1 MRVLAPAFFDL
12 IKQTFHTTNHKVSTP
27 CCNDRVVSTA
37 SQISHNN
44 RDKKTMMMRLL
55 KGIYLAALP
64 CTVSS
69 WTMPSVRPRGR
80 HPLKSSSSS
89 DAEGLREQ
97 AQRLRQEIDSL
108 EEQKASAAQDELRQI
123 QEEQAVAQQVRDRY
137 SATVP
142 ILKPD
147 GSTVEERCDFV
158 PQWRQEEN
166 TLSFIT
172 VIESALPIGVILG
185 ESEEIA
191 GATVVDELGEN
202 SNGQMAGLQ
211 VGDIVRAFTACRM
224 EMDRPAWQ
232 LMAGGIGRP
241 KTVRFMYS
249 ADNRPFEEVM
259 EAVASNRMDPQ
270 QRPVLMV
277 VERREEEQ

>member
-1 MRVLAPAFFDL
+1 
-12 IKQTFHTTNHKVSTP
+12 
-27 CCNDRVVSTA
+27 
-37 SQISHNN
+37 
-44 RDKKTMMMRLL
+44 MRLL
-55 KGIYLAALP
+55 QGIYVAALP
-64 CTVSS
+64 CTVSA
-69 WTMPSVRPRGR
+69 WIVPFRTLHGR
-80 HPLKSSSSS
+80 RTSTTTLLMGSSS

-108 EEQKASAAQDELRQI
+108 EEQKASAEQEDLRKV
-123 QEEQAVAQQVRDRY
+123 QEEQAAAQQKRERY
-137 SATVP
+137 SAMVP

-158 PQWRQEEN
+158 PRWPEEN
-166 TLSFIT
+166 VSFIT
-172 VIESALPIGVILG
+172 TVQAELPIGVILG
-185 ESEEIA
+185 ESEQFA
-191 GATVVDELGEN
+191 GATVVDEIGEN
-202 SNGQMAGLQ
+202 SNGQKAGLQ
-211 VGDIVRAFTACRM
+211 VGDLVRAFTACRM

-270 QRPVLMV
+270 VRPVLIV
-277 VERREEEQ
+277 IERLEEKSSA